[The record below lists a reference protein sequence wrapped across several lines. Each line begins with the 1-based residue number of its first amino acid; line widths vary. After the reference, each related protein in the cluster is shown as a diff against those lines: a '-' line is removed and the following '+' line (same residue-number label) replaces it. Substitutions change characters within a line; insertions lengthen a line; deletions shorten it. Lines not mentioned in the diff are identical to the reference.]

1 MTQQEASWVASLSM
15 LGAWFGAM
23 IGDWVMR
30 RGRRLALRVTSLPLA
45 VVWILTGIAP
55 CVELVYVTSFIGGLC
70 CSVITM
76 VAQVYLYIYMYT
88 RFFRVDL
95 VSRLIFP
102 GIHIG
107 NLDAGHQGLPVGYA
121 EGAGPRGRVVVV
133 HSRHVL
139 ELEAKRPPG
148 GNSALDALF
157 GDPVYTRDAV
167 VSRSERE
174 RRRGCEQLA
183 VAARRS
189 RRHTSR
195 APGNVFKFPCDDSTS
210 GRRI

>member
-76 VAQVYLYIYMYT
+76 VAQVSRIICIYIKCANK
-88 RFFRVDL
+88 FR
-95 VSRLIFP
+95 SF
-102 GIHIG
+102 
-107 NLDAGHQGLPVGYA
+107 
-121 EGAGPRGRVVVV
+121 
-133 HSRHVL
+133 
-139 ELEAKRPPG
+139 
-148 GNSALDALF
+148 LF
-157 GDPVYTRDAV
+157 
-167 VSRSERE
+167 
-174 RRRGCEQLA
+174 
-183 VAARRS
+183 
-189 RRHTSR
+189 
-195 APGNVFKFPCDDSTS
+195 
-210 GRRI
+210 

>member
-76 VAQVYLYIYMYT
+76 VAQV
-88 RFFRVDL
+88 
-95 VSRLIFP
+95 SRI
-102 GIHIG
+102 ICI
-107 NLDAGHQGLPVGYA
+107 
-121 EGAGPRGRVVVV
+121 
-133 HSRHVL
+133 SRIKC
-139 ELEAKRPPG
+139 A
-148 GNSALDALF
+148 N
-157 GDPVYTRDAV
+157 
-167 VSRSERE
+167 
-174 RRRGCEQLA
+174 
-183 VAARRS
+183 
-189 RRHTSR
+189 
-195 APGNVFKFPCDDSTS
+195 KFLLSYS
-210 GRRI
+210 N

>member
-76 VAQVYLYIYMYT
+76 VAQVYLYIY
-88 RFFRVDL
+88 
-95 VSRLIFP
+95 
-102 GIHIG
+102 
-107 NLDAGHQGLPVGYA
+107 
-121 EGAGPRGRVVVV
+121 
-133 HSRHVL
+133 
-139 ELEAKRPPG
+139 
-148 GNSALDALF
+148 
-157 GDPVYTRDAV
+157 VYTV
-167 VSRSERE
+167 FSSRSRFKTNFS
-174 RRRGCEQLA
+174 RCTYRKSRCRASG
-183 VAARRS
+183 VACRL
-189 RRHTSR
+189 
-195 APGNVFKFPCDDSTS
+195 C
-210 GRRI
+210 